1 MKLKEFVKVLGNNT
15 KIEVVDIY
23 NKLMYIGR
31 LYDIEEEDFPKT
43 LNSIVIKVLE
53 VKDNYL
59 KILVGI

>member
-31 LYDIEEEDFPKT
+31 SYDIEEEDFPKT